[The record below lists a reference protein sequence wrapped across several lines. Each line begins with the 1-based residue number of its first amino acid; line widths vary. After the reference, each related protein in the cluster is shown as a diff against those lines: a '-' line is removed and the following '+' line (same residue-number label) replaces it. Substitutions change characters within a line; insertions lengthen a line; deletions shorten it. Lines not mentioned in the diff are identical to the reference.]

1 MANYTD
7 GLCDLDLNWYLNRFC
22 ESEKVG
28 CFLSVKPS
36 FTFHVVRSD
45 ENGMV
50 KSIDPQTDA
59 GIWINGGFF
68 VFRKEIF
75 DYIQEGEELVN
86 EPFNRLIAKR
96 QLMTHKHT
104 GFFASIDTL
113 REKVMF
119 DEMFARGETP
129 WALWDAN
136 PRNARYRVN
145 PNGNGKKP

>member
-7 GLCDLDLNWYLNRFC
+7 GLCELDLNWYLNQFC

-36 FTFHVVRSD
+36 FTFHVVKSD

-50 KSIDPQTDA
+50 KSIDPETEA
-59 GIWINGGFF
+59 EIGINVGFF
-68 VFRKEIF
+68 VFHKEIF
-75 DYIQEGEELVN
+75 DYMHDGDEIVN
-86 EPFNRLIAKR
+86 EHFGRMITQR
-96 QLMTHKHT
+96 QLMTQKHT
-104 GFFASIDTL
+104 GFFASIDTH

-129 WALWDAN
+129 WALWDAH
-136 PRNARYRVN
+136 PRN
-145 PNGNGKKP
+145 